1 MQISLFKN
9 KEKKLIEQFRS
20 TQRAKVIEYLQRN
33 FSISYEDSEDIYQKA
48 FISLYNSINDGK
60 LDIIN
65 YSISSYLLE
74 TCVIMQLNSDQI
86 KEKALAYIQTN
97 FTISLEDS
105 EDIYQNSIITFSHNF
120 RSGKLDNL
128 TSSIST
134 YFIGICKN
142 KAKEFLRS
150 KNKVVNLS
158 YDPGI
163 KEQNTFLDDKV
174 ESILMLESDNDIA
187 RRKKEEIV
195 RDVVRDLPS
204 PCNELLWGFY
214 RDGLSMKQ
222 LAEKFNYKSE
232 SSVKVTKHR
241 CCEKF
246 RERFNKLVKH

>member
-1 MQISLFKN
+1 MQKN
-9 KEKKLIEQFRS
+9 KEKELIEQFR
-20 TQRAKVIEYLQRN
+20 KVSRDMVLSYLQRD
-33 FSISYEDSEDIYQKA
+33 FSLTIEESEDV
-48 FISLYNSINDGK
+48 FNDSFLSLYKNKHD
-60 LDIIN
+60 
-65 YSISSYLLE
+65 
-74 TCVIMQLNSDQI
+74 
-86 KEKALAYIQTN
+86 
-97 FTISLEDS
+97 
-105 EDIYQNSIITFSHNF
+105 
-120 RSGKLDNL
+120 GKLDNL

-142 KAKEFLRS
+142 KAREFLRN

-187 RRKKEEIV
+187 RRKKEELV
-195 RDVVRDLPS
+195 RNIVRDLPS

-214 RDGLSMKQ
+214 RDGISMKQ

-246 RERFNKLVKH
+246 RERFNKLVKSI

>member
-9 KEKKLIEQFRS
+9 KEIKLIEQFRS
-20 TQRAKVIEYLQRN
+20 SQREKVLTYLQSN
-33 FSISYEDSEDIYQKA
+33 FSIPHEDSEDIFQDS
-48 FISLYNSINDGK
+48 FITLYNNIQDGK
-60 LDIIN
+60 L
-65 YSISSYLLE
+65 E
-74 TCVIMQLNSDQI
+74 
-86 KEKALAYIQTN
+86 
-97 FTISLEDS
+97 
-105 EDIYQNSIITFSHNF
+105 
-120 RSGKLDNL
+120 NL
-128 TSSIST
+128 TSSLST

-142 KAKEFLRS
+142 KAKEFLRE

-163 KEQNTFLDDKV
+163 KDQNTFLDDKV

-187 RRKKEEIV
+187 RQKKEKIV
-195 RDVVRDLPS
+195 RDIVRDLPS

-222 LAEKFNYKSE
+222 LAEKFDYKSE

-246 RERFNKLVKH
+246 RVRFNKLVKSL

>member
-1 MQISLFKN
+1 MQISLFN
-9 KEKKLIEQFRS
+9 TKEKKLIEQFRRVS
-20 TQRAKVIEYLQRN
+20 RDMVLVYLQRN
-33 FSISYEDSEDIYQKA
+33 FSLSIEDSEDIFNDS
-48 FISLYNSINDGK
+48 FI
-60 LDIIN
+60 
-65 YSISSYLLE
+65 
-74 TCVIMQLNSDQI
+74 TLNNN
-86 KEKALAYIQTN
+86 IQ
-97 FTISLEDS
+97 D
-105 EDIYQNSIITFSHNF
+105 
-120 RSGKLDNL
+120 GKLDNL

>member
-9 KEKKLIEQFRS
+9 KEKRLLEQFH
-20 TQRAKVIEYLQRN
+20 KVSRDMVLVYLQRN
-33 FSISYEDSEDIYQKA
+33 FSLSIEDSEDIFNDS
-48 FISLYNSINDGK
+48 FI
-60 LDIIN
+60 
-65 YSISSYLLE
+65 
-74 TCVIMQLNSDQI
+74 TLNNN
-86 KEKALAYIQTN
+86 IQ
-97 FTISLEDS
+97 D
-105 EDIYQNSIITFSHNF
+105 
-120 RSGKLDNL
+120 GKLDNL

-142 KAKEFLRS
+142 KAREFLRS

>member
-1 MQISLFKN
+1 MQISLFN
-9 KEKKLIEQFRS
+9 TKEKKLIEQFR
-20 TQRAKVIEYLQRN
+20 KVSRDMVLVYLQRD
-33 FSISYEDSEDIYQKA
+33 FSLSIEDSEDIFNDS
-48 FISLYNSINDGK
+48 FI
-60 LDIIN
+60 
-65 YSISSYLLE
+65 
-74 TCVIMQLNSDQI
+74 TLNNN
-86 KEKALAYIQTN
+86 IQ
-97 FTISLEDS
+97 D
-105 EDIYQNSIITFSHNF
+105 
-120 RSGKLDNL
+120 GKLDNL

-232 SSVKVTKHR
+232 STVKVTKHR

>member
-1 MQISLFKN
+1 MQISLFNN
-9 KEKKLIEQFRS
+9 KEKKLKEQFHEVSRDM
-20 TQRAKVIEYLQRN
+20 VIAYLQRD
-33 FSISYEDSEDIYQKA
+33 FSLSIEDSEDI
-48 FISLYNSINDGK
+48 FNDSFLT
-60 LDIIN
+60 LDKN
-65 YSISSYLLE
+65 
-74 TCVIMQLNSDQI
+74 
-86 KEKALAYIQTN
+86 IQ
-97 FTISLEDS
+97 D
-105 EDIYQNSIITFSHNF
+105 
-120 RSGKLDNL
+120 GKLDNL

-142 KAKEFLRS
+142 KAREFLRS

>member
-1 MQISLFKN
+1 MQISLFN
-9 KEKKLIEQFRS
+9 TKEKKLIEQFR
-20 TQRAKVIEYLQRN
+20 KVSRDMVLVYLQRN
-33 FSISYEDSEDIYQKA
+33 FSLSIEDSEDIFNDS
-48 FISLYNSINDGK
+48 FI
-60 LDIIN
+60 
-65 YSISSYLLE
+65 
-74 TCVIMQLNSDQI
+74 TLNNN
-86 KEKALAYIQTN
+86 IQ
-97 FTISLEDS
+97 D
-105 EDIYQNSIITFSHNF
+105 
-120 RSGKLDNL
+120 GKLDNL

-150 KNKVVNLS
+150 KNKIVNLS

>member
-1 MQISLFKN
+1 MQIPLFN
-9 KEKKLIEQFRS
+9 TKEKKLIEQFR
-20 TQRAKVIEYLQRN
+20 KVSRDMVLVYLQRN
-33 FSISYEDSEDIYQKA
+33 FSLSIEDSEDIFNDS
-48 FISLYNSINDGK
+48 FIT
-60 LDIIN
+60 LDKN
-65 YSISSYLLE
+65 
-74 TCVIMQLNSDQI
+74 
-86 KEKALAYIQTN
+86 IQ
-97 FTISLEDS
+97 D
-105 EDIYQNSIITFSHNF
+105 
-120 RSGKLDNL
+120 GKLDNL

>member
-1 MQISLFKN
+1 MQISLFN
-9 KEKKLIEQFRS
+9 TKEKKLIEQFR
-20 TQRAKVIEYLQRN
+20 KVSRDMVLVYLQRN
-33 FSISYEDSEDIYQKA
+33 FSLSIEDSEDIFNDS
-48 FISLYNSINDGK
+48 FI
-60 LDIIN
+60 
-65 YSISSYLLE
+65 
-74 TCVIMQLNSDQI
+74 TLNNN
-86 KEKALAYIQTN
+86 IQ
-97 FTISLEDS
+97 D
-105 EDIYQNSIITFSHNF
+105 
-120 RSGKLDNL
+120 GKLDNL

-150 KNKVVNLS
+150 KNKIVNLS

-187 RRKKEEIV
+187 RIKKEEIV

>member
-1 MQISLFKN
+1 MQISLFN
-9 KEKKLIEQFRS
+9 TKEKKLKEQFR
-20 TQRAKVIEYLQRN
+20 KVSRDMVLVYLQRN
-33 FSISYEDSEDIYQKA
+33 FSLSIEDSEDIFNDS
-48 FISLYNSINDGK
+48 FI
-60 LDIIN
+60 
-65 YSISSYLLE
+65 
-74 TCVIMQLNSDQI
+74 TLNNN
-86 KEKALAYIQTN
+86 IQ
-97 FTISLEDS
+97 D
-105 EDIYQNSIITFSHNF
+105 
-120 RSGKLDNL
+120 GKLDNL

-142 KAKEFLRS
+142 KAREFLRS